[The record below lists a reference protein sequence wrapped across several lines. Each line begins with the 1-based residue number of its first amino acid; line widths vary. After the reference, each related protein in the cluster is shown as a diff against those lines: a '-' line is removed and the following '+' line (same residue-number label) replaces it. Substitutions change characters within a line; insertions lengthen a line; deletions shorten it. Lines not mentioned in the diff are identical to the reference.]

1 MLTFKRSQYIL
12 NVNILIYLHQG
23 GDYLDNIKNKLAQN
37 AQSMDMRKLYCEIFK
52 TDNVE
57 ELKEIARK
65 AEKYDQMFLKTRPI
79 NTRGAGRKAQFSEED
94 IEQMVSLLQNG
105 DSIQDIALQFNTS
118 RQTISKYLSP
128 SKRFETDQYVT
139 MRMRFM
145 HVNTLCTIIDIDFM
159 HRQIYITNLT
169 NDNIHRAFGVVKNPT
184 WEDFEFFIESRC
196 VPKSRSNI
204 KSVLRDLGV
213 SSYDPLQIIEKT
225 KGRMAED
232 NQWIDII
239 YKNKELQM
247 SI

>member
-1 MLTFKRSQYIL
+1 M
-12 NVNILIYLHQG
+12 
-23 GDYLDNIKNKLAQN
+23 DNIKNEVTQH
-37 AQSMDMRKLYCEIFK
+37 AQSLDIKKIFWEIFN
-52 TDNVE
+52 TDNVD

-65 AEKYDQMFLKTRPI
+65 AEKYDQLFLKSHPV
-79 NTRGAGRKAQFSEED
+79 NTRGAGRKAQFSEDD
-94 IEQMVSLLQNG
+94 IELMVGFLQNG
-105 DSIQDIALQFNTS
+105 NSIQDIALQFNTS

-128 SKRFETDQYVT
+128 SKRFEANRFVT

-145 HVNTLCTIIDIDFM
+145 HQNTLCTIIDIDFM
-159 HRQIYITNLT
+159 HRQIYITNFT
-169 NDNIHRAFGVVKNPT
+169 NDIIHRAFGVVKNPT

-232 NQWIDII
+232 NQWIDIV
-239 YKNKELQM
+239 YKNKETK
-247 SI
+247 I